1 MEQIAARGVTD
12 VKQQEALARNL
23 ITEQIVIAQEAK
35 KQKIDQLPEVKEEI
49 EALKHRVF
57 VNQLIKKNV
66 TSKTPTAA
74 QITELYKKAQDEVKI
89 SHILVKDE
97 ATAKDL
103 IKQIQ
108 TGKDFATLAKANS
121 LDTATKEAGGS
132 LPMVNIRQLQLP
144 GLAEAAVSLSK
155 GQLLTIPFKS
165 ASGYHV
171 IRLDDKREV
180 PFPSEADIKPQL
192 VNLWKQQEAQ
202 NYLVG
207 LVKKAKIE
215 EIKGKAK

>member
-1 MEQIAARGVTD
+1 MKKTLLAIVLASLGSVGLAQTAFSVNGQTVSAKTQKNLMEQIAARGVTD

-74 QITELYKKAQDEVKI
+74 QITELYKKAQDAYDPHEVKI

-121 LDTATKEAGGS
+121 LDTATKEAGA
-132 LPMVNIRQLQLP
+132 LYRWLTF
-144 GLAEAAVSLSK
+144 VSSNF
-155 GQLLTIPFKS
+155 P
-165 ASGYHV
+165 AS
-171 IRLDDKREV
+171 
-180 PFPSEADIKPQL
+180 Q
-192 VNLWKQQEAQ
+192 KQRSP
-202 NYLVG
+202 YPKVSC
-207 LVKKAKIE
+207 
-215 EIKGKAK
+215 